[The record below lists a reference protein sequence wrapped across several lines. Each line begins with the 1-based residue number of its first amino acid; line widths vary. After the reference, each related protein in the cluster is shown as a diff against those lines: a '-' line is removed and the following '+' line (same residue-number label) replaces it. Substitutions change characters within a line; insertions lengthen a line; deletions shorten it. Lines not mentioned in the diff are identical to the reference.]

1 MGKLRWKAESRN
13 ICSGGRH
20 ARFSRYTKNEQG
32 FAARYAAVIQALY
45 MILLIADNIIFHFQ
59 QDNIQSV
66 DFSGWK
72 FTNLIIF

>member
-1 MGKLRWKAESRN
+1 
-13 ICSGGRH
+13 
-20 ARFSRYTKNEQG
+20 
-32 FAARYAAVIQALY
+32 
-45 MILLIADNIIFHFQ
+45 MILLIADNIIHHFQ